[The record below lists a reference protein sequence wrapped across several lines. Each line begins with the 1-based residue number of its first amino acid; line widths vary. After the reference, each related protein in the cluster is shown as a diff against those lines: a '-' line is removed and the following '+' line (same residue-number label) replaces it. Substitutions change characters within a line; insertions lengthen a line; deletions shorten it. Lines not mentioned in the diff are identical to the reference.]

1 MTAITEY
8 SILTESNDATRNP
21 SGLDTLLR
29 HEGSAPRYTSYPP
42 ANFFTEDPAAIA
54 AGLIDASNASD
65 SRSLS
70 LYFHIPFCPRRCL
83 FCGCHTEV
91 DRPGAFIRGYMETLP
106 IEFDLLARRLDRTRT
121 VTQIHFGGGT
131 PNAVPLS
138 YLGELIERVRKTF
151 PVAPDAEIALECDP
165 GLVLRPQ
172 LEQLRAMGFN
182 RVSFGIQDV
191 NLRVLEAVNRK
202 PSRLPLPDLVGISRE
217 LGFTGINLD
226 LICGLPL
233 QTEASFRETVQTVL
247 EAKPDR
253 ISLFPYAHVPWIKGH
268 QTALEALPSPGTVE
282 RLRMTLEARDTLQA
296 AGYEAIGMDHFAR
309 PEDELSL
316 AKKAG
321 TLRRNFQGYAPPRAG
336 QIHALGASAISQLE
350 SGYLQNEKDLER
362 YIARV
367 RNGDLPFTGGYR
379 MRPEDRAARD
389 VINALLC
396 QGAADVPAL
405 LASYGLDEEWEAD
418 YRLGSLERLAPYLAD
433 DLVTEREGVV
443 RVTDAGFPLS
453 RRIAAAFDPLSTA
466 PAAGAAPRY
475 SKTF

>member
-1 MTAITEY
+1 MPVDTNSANRT
-8 SILTESNDATRNP
+8 DASQTLN
-21 SGLDTLLR
+21 GLETLLR

-42 ANFFTEDPAAIA
+42 ANFFTEDPTAIA
-54 AGLIDASNASD
+54 TDLIQASNMAD
-65 SRSLS
+65 SRALS

-91 DRPGAFIRGYMETLP
+91 GRSGAFINAYMETISL
-106 IEFDLLARRLDRTRT
+106 EFDLLAKQIDRTRP
-121 VTQIHFGGGT
+121 VAQIHFGGGT
-131 PNAVPLS
+131 PNAVPLH
-138 YLGELIERVRKTF
+138 YLGELIAKIRETFRVE
-151 PVAPDAEIALECDP
+151 PDAEIALECDP

-172 LEQLRAMGFN
+172 LEQLRAVGFN

-191 NLRVLEAVNRK
+191 NLKVLEAVNRK
-202 PSRLPLPDLVGISRE
+202 SSRLPIPELVGTARD

-233 QTEASFRETVQTVL
+233 QTESSFRESV
-247 EAKPDR
+247 EAVIAAGPDR

-268 QTALEALPSPGTVE
+268 QTALEALPSPGTVD
-282 RLRMTLEARDTLQA
+282 RLRMALEARDTLQA
-296 AGYEAIGMDHFAR
+296 AGYEAIGMDHYAR
-309 PEDELSL
+309 PGDELSV
-316 AKKAG
+316 AKREG

-367 RNGDLPFTGGYR
+367 RNGELPLVGGYR
-379 MRPEDRAARD
+379 MRVEDKAARD

-396 QGAADVPAL
+396 QGTADVPAL
-405 LASYGLDEEWEAD
+405 IAGYGLSEEWEAD

-433 DLVTEREGVV
+433 DLVTEHNGVV

-453 RRIAAAFDPLSTA
+453 RRIAAAFDPLTVSTA
-466 PAAGAAPRY
+466 ASATPRY